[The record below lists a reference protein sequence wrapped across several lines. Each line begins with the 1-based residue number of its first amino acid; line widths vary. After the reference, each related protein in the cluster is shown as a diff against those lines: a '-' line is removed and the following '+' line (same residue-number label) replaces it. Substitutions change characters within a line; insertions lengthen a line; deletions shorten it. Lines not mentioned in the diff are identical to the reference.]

1 MISSASNQHASSAR
15 PPIPSPGG
23 FIHRLPAYV
32 LLVLLLALAGC
43 SADSQESGRKSG
55 SARKTAVAVT
65 TALSAT
71 KDVPITIEATGRI
84 EASATVGIRSKING
98 TLETIHFTEGQ
109 EVRKGDLLFTIDRRP
124 YLVAVKAKEAMLAK
138 NRAELANAEKELQRY
153 LPAARKG
160 YVSQEQADQAATK
173 VASLA
178 ATVRADE
185 SALDTARLELQFCS
199 LTAPFDGRAGE
210 IQADEGSLIKANDD
224 NPLVTINRIAPITV
238 AFDIPGRE
246 LPAVQRYL
254 AEGPLT
260 VQVRLPGNKGGT
272 AEGALSFVDNK
283 IDPATG
289 TVLVKA
295 DFANTGR
302 DLWPGQLIPVSLR
315 LTTSRDTLVVPSQA
329 VQTGQDGRHVY
340 VVRKDSTVEYRP
352 VTVGAKSDGE
362 TVIEA
367 GLKAGERVVTDGHL
381 QLVDGGSVEDRSG
394 KAAGGPVKEKE
405 GKRGTP

>member
-1 MISSASNQHASSAR
+1 MKSSASNQPASSACPAV
-15 PPIPSPGG
+15 PPPGDL
-23 FIHRLPAYV
+23 IRRLPVYV
-32 LLVLLLALAGC
+32 LLVLLMALAGC
-43 SADSQESGRKSG
+43 SADSQENGRKSG
-55 SARKTAVAVT
+55 STRKATVAVT
-65 TALSAT
+65 TALSIS

-84 EASATVGIRSKING
+84 EASATVGIRSQING
-98 TLETIHFTEGQ
+98 TLETIHFSDGG
-109 EVRKGDLLFTIDRRP
+109 EVKKGDLLFTIDRRP
-124 YLVAVKAKEAMLAK
+124 YLVAVKSKEAMLAK

-153 LPAARKG
+153 LPAAKSG

-185 SALDTARLELQFCS
+185 AALDTARLELQFCS
-199 LTAPFDGRAGE
+199 LKAPLDGRAGE
-210 IQADEGSLIKANDD
+210 IQADEGSLVKANDD
-224 NPLVTINRIAPITV
+224 TPLVTINRIAPITV

-260 VQVRLPGNKGGT
+260 VQVGLPGREGGT
-272 AEGALSFVDNK
+272 AEGSLTFVDNK

-340 VVRKDSTVEYRP
+340 VVRENSTVEYRP
-352 VTVGAKSDGE
+352 VTVGAGSGGE
-362 TVIEA
+362 TVIEK
-367 GLKAGERVVTDGHL
+367 GLKEGERVVTDGHL
-381 QLVDGGSVEDRSG
+381 QLVDGGSVVDRSD
-394 KAAGGPVKEKE
+394 KAAGSPAQD

>member
-1 MISSASNQHASSAR
+1 MIASGSNQHASTAR
-15 PPIPSPGG
+15 PPVPPPGG
-23 FIHRLPAYV
+23 LIRRLPAYV
-32 LLVLLLALAGC
+32 LLVLLVVLAGC
-43 SADSQESGRKSG
+43 SADNQENGPKSG
-55 SARKTAVAVT
+55 STRKAAVAVT
-65 TALSAT
+65 TALSIS

-84 EASATVGIRSKING
+84 EASASVGIRSQING
-98 TLETIHFTEGQ
+98 TIETIHFSEGQ

-124 YLVAVKAKEAMLAK
+124 YLVAVKSKEAMLAK

-153 LPAARKG
+153 LPAAKSG

-185 SALDTARLELQFCS
+185 AALDTARLELQFCS
-199 LTAPFDGRAGE
+199 LKAPLDGRAGE

-224 NPLVTINRIAPITV
+224 NPLVTINRISPISV

-246 LPAVQRYL
+246 LPEVQRYL
-254 AEGPLT
+254 AAGPLT
-260 VQVRLPGNKGGT
+260 VQVGLPGREGGT
-272 AEGALSFVDNK
+272 AEGSLTFVDNK

-302 DLWPGQLIPVSLR
+302 ELWPGQLIPVTLR

-329 VQTGQDGRHVY
+329 VQTGQDGRYVY
-340 VVRKDSTVEYRP
+340 VVREDATVEYRP
-352 VTVGAKSDGE
+352 VTAGARSGGE
-362 TVIEA
+362 TVIA
-367 GLKAGERVVTDGHL
+367 KGLKAGERVVTDGHL
-381 QLVDGGSVEDRSG
+381 QLVDGGSVVDRSD
-394 KAAGGPVKEKE
+394 KAAVSPAQE

>member
-1 MISSASNQHASSAR
+1 MKSSASNQPASSACPAV
-15 PPIPSPGG
+15 PPPGDL
-23 FIHRLPAYV
+23 IRRLPVYV
-32 LLVLLLALAGC
+32 LLVLLMALAGC
-43 SADSQESGRKSG
+43 SADSQENGRKSG
-55 SARKTAVAVT
+55 STRKATVAVT
-65 TALSAT
+65 TALSIS

-84 EASATVGIRSKING
+84 EASATVGIRSQING
-98 TLETIHFTEGQ
+98 TLETIHFSDGG
-109 EVRKGDLLFTIDRRP
+109 EVKKGDLLFTIDRRP
-124 YLVAVKAKEAMLAK
+124 YLVAVKSKEAMLAK

-153 LPAARKG
+153 LPAAKSG

-185 SALDTARLELQFCS
+185 AALDTARLELQFCS
-199 LTAPFDGRAGE
+199 LKAPLDGRAGE
-210 IQADEGSLIKANDD
+210 IQADEGSLVKANDD
-224 NPLVTINRIAPITV
+224 TPLVTINRIAPITV

-254 AEGPLT
+254 AEGPLA
-260 VQVRLPGNKGGT
+260 VQVGLPGREGGT
-272 AEGALSFVDNK
+272 AEGSLTFVDNK

-340 VVRKDSTVEYRP
+340 VVREDSTVEYRP
-352 VTVGAKSDGE
+352 VTVGAGSGGE
-362 TVIEA
+362 TVIEK
-367 GLKAGERVVTDGHL
+367 GLKEGERVVTDGHL
-381 QLVDGGSVEDRSG
+381 QLVDGGSVVDRSD
-394 KAAGGPVKEKE
+394 KAAGSPAQD